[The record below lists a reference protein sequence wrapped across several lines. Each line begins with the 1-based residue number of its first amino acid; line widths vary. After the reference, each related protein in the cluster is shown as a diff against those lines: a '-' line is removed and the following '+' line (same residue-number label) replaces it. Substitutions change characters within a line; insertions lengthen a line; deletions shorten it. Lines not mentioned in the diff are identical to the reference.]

1 METKTV
7 SKIVVDKDA
16 CIGAGTCVVLAPNAF
31 ELDSKGIANVKMD
44 AINQHTYD
52 ELLEA
57 AKSCPTGA
65 IKLFDQE
72 NKEIKL

>member
-7 SKIVVDKDA
+7 SKIVVDKGA

-65 IKLFDQE
+65 IKLFDQD